1 MTSEPILK
9 NMIVKSSLD
18 LSERDLEEIPKEV
31 LDFFIEKLNVNGN
44 SLTCLPKKIGQLVS
58 LKILQCGGNKLTS
71 LPCGI
76 GQLVN
81 LKELYISDNQLTSL
95 PSEIGNLVNLKE
107 FDVADNQ
114 LTSLLSEIGN
124 LVNLEKFDAAG
135 NQLTSLPH
143 EIGQLVNLKELN
155 VFNNQLTSLP
165 SDIGK
170 LVNLEQ
176 LVVTYN
182 HLTSLPSE
190 IGKLVNL
197 KELYVSNNRLTSLP
211 PEIGKLVNLEILY
224 VFRNQLTSLP
234 SEIGKLVNL
243 KELDVSYN
251 HLTFLPT
258 EIGQLVNLKELN
270 TSMNNLT
277 SFPSEIEKLV
287 SLKKLGI
294 CCSLLSYLPK
304 KLILSDCPTIDSYTP
319 AFSSPVCN
327 FSYRCDTGEC
337 KTFCKYHTGKA
348 PYDKYC
354 HLHRAYNISSNES
367 KECAVCL
374 STFDD
379 IKFVCN
385 ECGNFTCFDCLENL
399 SKCPYCRQELKV
411 YEELKIDSVQQTINK
426 KKEILRMVYE
436 MDYLTKEN
444 LLDIEISQ
452 NLKTCESEYKSK
464 KADLEISKTMRPQIL
479 NDKSFGGARRA
490 YDKFQKAHN
499 QAEKIVNEKT
509 LKELDENYLHK
520 VENIKKSP
528 YKNEVAKKIS
538 KLKEDMKILM
548 QLPTFTPE
556 ILSAIDAYFKN
567 AMSII
572 PKPVND
578 FWKPRVN
585 FIN

>member
-1 MTSEPILK
+1 
-9 NMIVKSSLD
+9 MIVKSSLD

-71 LPCGI
+71 IPSEIGKLVNLKKLVVSVNQLTSLPSAI
-76 GQLVN
+76 GKLVN
-81 LKELYISDNQLTSL
+81 LKELWVSENQITSLPSAIGKLVNLEKLYVFDNQLTSL
-95 PSEIGNLVNLKE
+95 PPEIGK
-107 FDVADNQ
+107 
-114 LTSLLSEIGN
+114 
-124 LVNLEKFDAAG
+124 
-135 NQLTSLPH
+135 
-143 EIGQLVNLKELN
+143 LVNLKELN
-155 VFNNQLTSLP
+155 VSYNQ
-165 SDIGK
+165 
-170 LVNLEQ
+170 
-176 LVVTYN
+176 
-182 HLTSLPSE
+182 LTSLPSE

-197 KELYVSNNRLTSLP
+197 EELDVSNNRLTSLP
-211 PEIGKLVNLEILY
+211 PEIGKLVNLEILW
-224 VFRNQLTSLP
+224 VSINQLTSLPSAIGKLVNLKVLDVSNNRLTSLPSDIGKLVNLEILWVSTNQLTSLPSDIGKLVNLKELDVSFNRLTSLP

-243 KELDVSYN
+243 EKLSV
-251 HLTFLPT
+251 F
-258 EIGQLVNLKELN
+258 
-270 TSMNNLT
+270 NNQLT
-277 SFPSEIEKLV
+277 SLPSEIGKLV

-367 KECAVCL
+367 KECGVCL
-374 STFDD
+374 SPFDD

-464 KADLEISKTMRPQIL
+464 KADLE
-479 NDKSFGGARRA
+479 
-490 YDKFQKAHN
+490 
-499 QAEKIVNEKT
+499 KT

-538 KLKEDMKILM
+538 NLKEDMKILM

-556 ILSAIDAYFKN
+556 ILSAIDAYFKK